1 MNNQSI
7 RLLTI
12 CGSTRANSSNHRLIA
27 AITALF
33 INQFEWTPSIELT
46 QIPIF
51 IPGMA
56 ESDEPAIV
64 KAFRN
69 QIRTAQAVLL
79 CTPEYAHGVPGAL
92 KNAIDWTVGSGE
104 FSHKPTALITAST
117 DGRLGHAALL
127 ETLKVIEC
135 EGIDT
140 LNLLIPFIQTRINQ
154 AGEITDNTV
163 KENVSQLIGQLHSLA
178 VQAAAVSNDIA

>member
-1 MNNQSI
+1 MNIQPF

-12 CGSTRANSSNHRLIA
+12 CGSTRANSSNHRLIK
-27 AITALF
+27 AIGELF
-33 INQFEWTPSIELT
+33 RERLEPTPSVDLT
-46 QIPIF
+46 DIPVF
-51 IPGMA
+51 IPGLP
-56 ESDEPAIV
+56 EQEEPAIIAV
-64 KAFRN
+64 FRN
-69 QIRTAQAVLL
+69 QIRTAQAVLI

-104 FSHKPTALITAST
+104 FSHKPTVLITAST

-135 EGIDT
+135 EGIDS

-154 AGEITDNTV
+154 AGELTDGAV
-163 KENVSQLIGQLHSLA
+163 KESIIKLMEQLLRLSGRT
-178 VQAAAVSNDIA
+178 AAVSNDNA